1 MENKLQR
8 VNLVLPDG
16 FSAKIAVPLK
26 LIATVAIAQ
35 TVLVVYLVFLQP
47 APKYDAKF
55 LTLTDSML
63 DQDARLAQVEQEN
76 RLLFRMLRNESERHG
91 VVPDEDTVPV
101 PSLVPLPGPKKII
114 GESMGEAP
122 P

>member
-16 FSAKIAVPLK
+16 LSAKLANPMR
-26 LIATVAIAQ
+26 LIALAAIVQ

-76 RLLFRMLRNESERHG
+76 RLLFRLLRNENDQQG
-91 VVPDEDTVPV
+91 VIPDETLIPN
-101 PSLVPLPGPKKII
+101 PALVPLPTPKKII
-114 GESMGEAP
+114 GETLGDSP
-122 P
+122 

>member
-1 MENKLQR
+1 MENKQQR

-16 FSAKIAVPLK
+16 LSSKLAVPLRW
-26 LIATVAIAQ
+26 IALAAIAQ

-55 LTLTDSML
+55 LTLTDSIL

-76 RLLFRMLRNESERHG
+76 KLLFRLLRNESEQHG
-91 VVPDEDTVPV
+91 VIPDETVLPN
-101 PSLVPLPGPKKII
+101 PALVPLPIPQKII
-114 GESMGEAP
+114 GETLGDSP
-122 P
+122 